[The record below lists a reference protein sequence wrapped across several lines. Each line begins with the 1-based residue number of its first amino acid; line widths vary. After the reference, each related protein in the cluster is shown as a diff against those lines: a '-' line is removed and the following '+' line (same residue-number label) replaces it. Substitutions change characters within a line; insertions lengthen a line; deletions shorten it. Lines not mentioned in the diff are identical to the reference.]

1 MSGYAQQTLRLL
13 IRYGWLKCSSV
24 LLVVTDHLIAAQAQQ
39 SSESAE
45 TELGTHFKGEDMAQ
59 QTTTRAKPEPSQPIV
74 TVEDIDEALV
84 YTSLNTR
91 RDDNWHRWA
100 DALLDQRNR
109 IARSGPRR
117 ETRVTHANEYPE
129 R

>member
-1 MSGYAQQTLRLL
+1 MAFASF
-13 IRYGWLKCSSV
+13 I
-24 LLVVTDHLIAAQAQQ
+24 LVVAKYAITRLADHGCRVL
-39 SSESAE
+39 S
-45 TELGTHFKGEDMAQ
+45 FKGEDMAP
-59 QTTTRAKPEPSQPIV
+59 QTTTRAKPDPAQPIV

-84 YTSLNTR
+84 YTSLR
-91 RDDNWHRWA
+91 AQRDDDWHRWA

-117 ETRVTHANEYPE
+117 ETRVMQPNEYPE

>member
-1 MSGYAQQTLRLL
+1 MRATSIILGVAKYACTRLADL
-13 IRYGWLKCSSV
+13 GCRV
-24 LLVVTDHLIAAQAQQ
+24 LSFQ
-39 SSESAE
+39 
-45 TELGTHFKGEDMAQ
+45 GEDMAQ
-59 QTTTRAKPEPSQPIV
+59 QTKPRATTEPAQPIV

-84 YTSLNTR
+84 YTSLNAH

-100 DALLDQRNR
+100 DALLDERNR

-117 ETRVTHANEYPE
+117 ETRVMKPNEYPE

>member
-1 MSGYAQQTLRLL
+1 MRAITLILGVGKYAFTRLAD
-13 IRYGWLKCSSV
+13 IGCRV
-24 LLVVTDHLIAAQAQQ
+24 FAFQ
-39 SSESAE
+39 
-45 TELGTHFKGEDMAQ
+45 GEDMTQ
-59 QTTTRAKPEPSQPIV
+59 QTKPRVTPDPAQPIV
-74 TVEDIDEALV
+74 TLADIDEALV
-84 YTSLNTR
+84 YTSLNAQ

-117 ETRVTHANEYPE
+117 ETRVVQPDEYPE

>member
-1 MSGYAQQTLRLL
+1 MRCIALIIGVGKYALTRLADTAC
-13 IRYGWLKCSSV
+13 RVSS
-24 LLVVTDHLIAAQAQQ
+24 
-39 SSESAE
+39 
-45 TELGTHFKGEDMAQ
+45 FKGEDMAQ
-59 QTTTRAKPEPSQPIV
+59 QTTTRAKPDPAQPIV

-84 YTSLNTR
+84 YTSLNAH

-117 ETRVTHANEYPE
+117 ETRVMRPNEYPE

>member
-1 MSGYAQQTLRLL
+1 MAFAS
-13 IRYGWLKCSSV
+13 II
-24 LLVVTDHLIAAQAQQ
+24 LVVAKCAITRLADIGCRVL
-39 SSESAE
+39 SFE
-45 TELGTHFKGEDMAQ
+45 GEDMAP
-59 QTTTRAKPEPSQPIV
+59 QTKPRAKPEPAQPIV

-84 YTSLNTR
+84 YTSLNTK
-91 RDDNWHRWA
+91 RDDDWHRWA

-117 ETRVTHANEYPE
+117 ETRVMQPNEYPE

>member
-1 MSGYAQQTLRLL
+1 
-13 IRYGWLKCSSV
+13 
-24 LLVVTDHLIAAQAQQ
+24 
-39 SSESAE
+39 
-45 TELGTHFKGEDMAQ
+45 MAQ
-59 QTTTRAKPEPSQPIV
+59 QTTTRAKPDPAQPIV

-117 ETRVTHANEYPE
+117 ETRVVQPHEYPE
-129 R
+129 RG

>member
-1 MSGYAQQTLRLL
+1 MRIIVFILGVGKYAFTRLA
-13 IRYGWLKCSSV
+13 
-24 LLVVTDHLIAAQAQQ
+24 DHGCRVFAFQ
-39 SSESAE
+39 
-45 TELGTHFKGEDMAQ
+45 GEDMAQ
-59 QTTTRAKPEPSQPIV
+59 QTKPRVKADPAQPIIDV
-74 TVEDIDEALV
+74 ADIDEALAH
-84 YTSLNTR
+84 TSLVAN

-117 ETRVTHANEYPE
+117 ETRVMQPNEYPE

>member
-1 MSGYAQQTLRLL
+1 MTLASFILGVAKYAITRLADHGC
-13 IRYGWLKCSSV
+13 RV
-24 LLVVTDHLIAAQAQQ
+24 L
-39 SSESAE
+39 S
-45 TELGTHFKGEDMAQ
+45 FKGEDMAP
-59 QTTTRAKPEPSQPIV
+59 QTTTRAKPDPAQPIV

-84 YTSLNTR
+84 YTSLR
-91 RDDNWHRWA
+91 AQRDDDWHRWA

-117 ETRVTHANEYPE
+117 ETRVMQPNEYPE

>member
-1 MSGYAQQTLRLL
+1 MAFASF
-13 IRYGWLKCSSV
+13 I
-24 LLVVTDHLIAAQAQQ
+24 LVVAKYAITRLADHGCRVL
-39 SSESAE
+39 S
-45 TELGTHFKGEDMAQ
+45 FKGEDMAQ
-59 QTTTRAKPEPSQPIV
+59 QTTTRAKPDSAQPIINV
-74 TVEDIDEALV
+74 ADIDEALTH
-84 YTSLNTR
+84 TSRVAN

-117 ETRVTHANEYPE
+117 ETRVMQPNEYPE

>member
-1 MSGYAQQTLRLL
+1 
-13 IRYGWLKCSSV
+13 
-24 LLVVTDHLIAAQAQQ
+24 
-39 SSESAE
+39 
-45 TELGTHFKGEDMAQ
+45 MAQ
-59 QTTTRAKPEPSQPIV
+59 RTSTRAKPDPAQPIV

-84 YTSLNTR
+84 YTSLNAH

-117 ETRVTHANEYPE
+117 ETRVMRPNEYPE

>member
-1 MSGYAQQTLRLL
+1 MPLLSIILGLAKYAITRLADTAC
-13 IRYGWLKCSSV
+13 RVSS
-24 LLVVTDHLIAAQAQQ
+24 
-39 SSESAE
+39 
-45 TELGTHFKGEDMAQ
+45 FKGEDMAQ
-59 QTTTRAKPEPSQPIV
+59 QTTTRAKPDPAQPIV

-84 YTSLNTR
+84 YTSLNAN

-117 ETRVTHANEYPE
+117 ETRVIYPTEYRE
-129 R
+129 AD

>member
-1 MSGYAQQTLRLL
+1 MRCIALIIGVGKYALTRLADTAC
-13 IRYGWLKCSSV
+13 RVSS
-24 LLVVTDHLIAAQAQQ
+24 
-39 SSESAE
+39 
-45 TELGTHFKGEDMAQ
+45 FKGEDMAQ
-59 QTTTRAKPEPSQPIV
+59 QTTTRAKPDPAQPIV

-84 YTSLNTR
+84 YTSLNAQ

-117 ETRVTHANEYPE
+117 ETRVMRPNEYPE

>member
-1 MSGYAQQTLRLL
+1 MRVITLILGVGKYALTRLAD
-13 IRYGWLKCSSV
+13 IGCRV
-24 LLVVTDHLIAAQAQQ
+24 LAFQ
-39 SSESAE
+39 
-45 TELGTHFKGEDMAQ
+45 GEDMAQ
-59 QTTTRAKPEPSQPIV
+59 QTTTRAKPDPAQPIV

-117 ETRVTHANEYPE
+117 ETRVTQPNEYPE